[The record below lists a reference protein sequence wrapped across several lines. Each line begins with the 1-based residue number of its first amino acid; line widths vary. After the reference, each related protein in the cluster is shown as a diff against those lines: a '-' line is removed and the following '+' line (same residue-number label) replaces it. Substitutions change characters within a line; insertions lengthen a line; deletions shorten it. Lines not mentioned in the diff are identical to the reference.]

1 MVRGDGQ
8 VGAIEL
14 MLAGTRAA
22 LMFYKQVH
30 PSPQH
35 IKAANVTDI
44 AGCSVVCS
52 GHVDLPFL
60 SAMWRNGVWLGQKPA
75 LGLQEVQGSQEHR
88 ALEGLGS
95 FSLACADQTLL
106 SAGVSLG
113 RLKSSCPLCSQHWLS
128 VHPFSFSHVTLC
140 MDT

>member
-14 MLAGTRAA
+14 MLVGTRAA
-22 LMFYKQVH
+22 LTFYKQVH

-44 AGCSVVCS
+44 DIGGCSVVCS

-60 SAMWRNGVWLGQKPA
+60 PATWRNGVWLGQKPA
-75 LGLQEVQGSQEHR
+75 LGVQEVQGSQEHR

-113 RLKSSCPLCSQHWLS
+113 RLKSSCPSALSMAECS
-128 VHPFSFSHVTLC
+128 SF
-140 MDT
+140 